1 MAKSKRRQQQKQ
13 QDTGAAAAKLQGWL
27 VEYHSEAVV
36 EFAKLGAPERKG
48 VLTIVDLLRKTGMKL
63 APPHMKPLA
72 GEKKIRELRPSNRS
86 LLVRPLYFQYDER
99 TFKIVAIAP
108 ESMADP
114 SGFRAAIKRAKDRA
128 RKNYGVEI

>member
-1 MAKSKRRQQQKQ
+1 VAKSKRRQQQKQ
-13 QDTGAAAAKLQGWL
+13 QDTGASAARLQGWL

-48 VLTIVDLLRKTGMKL
+48 VLTIVDLLRQTGIKL
-63 APPHMKPLA
+63 APPHMKPLS
-72 GEKKIRELRPSNRS
+72 GERKVRELRPSNRS
-86 LLVRPLYFQYDER
+86 LLVRPLYFQYDDR

-114 SGFRAAIKRAKDRA
+114 SGFRAAVKRSKDRA
-128 RKNYGVEI
+128 KNDYGMEI